1 MDLSPLSKPCAGR
14 YDAQAMIQD
23 NISTRRH
30 FILHL
35 VSDSTGTTIQ
45 GLARACLA
53 QFDDIEP
60 EHKIWPMIR
69 TEEQLTRVLERIS
82 AAPGPVLFTIIDENL
97 RRILQKHCH
106 DLGIPAMAILD
117 PVLKG
122 FSSYLGLAPHGV
134 PGLQH
139 AMDDA
144 YFDRMEAVDFALSY
158 DDGRNLEGIGEADV
172 ILVGVSR
179 TSKTPTC
186 FFLAKQGIRAANIP
200 LVPLVPFPDHVA
212 SYEHPLF
219 VGLIQSPQHLVHLRR
234 SRLHADGVKELEGNA
249 YLDIDAVT
257 DEIRDARRIFS
268 RHGWPV
274 IDVSRR
280 SIEET
285 AAEIQSLLQ
294 ALREKRKDGTA

>member
-1 MDLSPLSKPCAGR
+1 MTEEI
-14 YDAQAMIQD
+14 QAK
-23 NISTRRH
+23 RP
-30 FILHL
+30 FVLHL
-35 VSDSTGTTIQ
+35 VSDATGTTIQ

-53 QFDDIEP
+53 QFDNIAP

-69 TEEQLTRVLERIS
+69 TQEQLMRVLDRIS
-82 AAPGPVLFTIIDENL
+82 AAPGPVLFTIIDETL
-97 RRILQKHCH
+97 RRTLQKHCH
-106 DLGIPAMAILD
+106 DLGVPAMAVLD

-122 FSSYLGLAPHGV
+122 FSSYLGLTPHGI

-144 YFDRMEAVDFALSY
+144 YLDRMEAVDFALSY
-158 DDGRNLEGIGEADV
+158 DDGRNLDGIEEADV

-200 LVPLVPFPDHVA
+200 LVPLVPFREEIAQH
-212 SYEHPLF
+212 EHPLF
-219 VGLIQSPQHLVHLRR
+219 VGLLQTPQHLVHLRR
-234 SRLHADGVKELEGNA
+234 SRLQADGVRELDGNA
-249 YLDIDAVT
+249 YLDLDAVT
-257 DEIRDARRIFS
+257 EEIRTARRLFS
-268 RHGWPV
+268 KFGWPV

-294 ALREKRKDGTA
+294 ALREKRKEGAA